1 MRRDS
6 TDPLENYRE
15 PERTLIFVHGRDF
28 KPSPD
33 ALLDLDTSAVAAGI
47 RRDFPDM
54 LDAFY
59 GLDKRLAY
67 YGDIGNAWLRAAG
80 KHYDEMLDINDRKQA
95 LQEIRC
101 LQKRKSFSM
110 GRYDRLPGKNAMRE
124 LAADFTAPMLGAI
137 GLAERLIGTVGCD
150 VTEYWNAESDFGA
163 RIRERVRAA
172 ILTAFDEGR
181 RIMLVSHGTGSVVS
195 YDVLWQLSND
205 PEYAERYGQLKIDS
219 WLTLGSPLGDSMVRR
234 RLLGARAKG
243 RNRYPANV
251 LVWHNVSAEDDYLCH
266 DGSVSDDYGAMLRL
280 RLVGSIR
287 DYHIYNLA
295 VRYGRSN
302 PHSSVGYLVHPR
314 ISKLIADWLR
324 LSGPVSLPNSI
335 L

>member
-1 MRRDS
+1 MS
-6 TDPLENYRE
+6 GYPIDPLENYRE

-33 ALLDLDTSAVAAGI
+33 PLLDLSTSAMAAGI
-47 RRDFPDM
+47 HRDFPGM

-67 YGDIGNAWLRAAG
+67 YGDIANAWLRAAG
-80 KHYDEMLDINDRKQA
+80 KHYDEKLDVNDRKQA
-95 LQEIRC
+95 LQEIRA
-101 LQKRKSFSM
+101 LQSRKSFSL

-137 GLAERLIGTVGCD
+137 GLAERLIAAAGCD
-150 VTEYWNAESDFGA
+150 VTEYWNGGSDFGA

-172 ILTAFDEGR
+172 IVTAFDEGR
-181 RIMLVSHGTGSVVS
+181 RIMLVSHGTGSVAS
-195 YDVLWQLSND
+195 YDVLWQLSHD
-205 PEYAERYGQLKIDS
+205 PEYAERYGQAKIDS

-234 RLLGARAKG
+234 RLFGARAKG

-266 DGSVSDDYGAMLRL
+266 DGSVSDDYREMLRL

-302 PHSSVGYLVHPR
+302 PHSSVGYLAHPR
-314 ISKLIADWLR
+314 VSKLIVDWLR
-324 LSGPVSLPNSI
+324 LSGSVSLPNGI